1 MPPPLQLSE
10 ELRQIENEK
19 PLDRVAS
26 CGHTR
31 PMKRKKFRYGL
42 PSAEPLVLKEV
53 ASALEEQEL
62 VVNVR
67 AAKDQLSSL
76 LEQAANGNVVVITSD
91 GQPKARLVPIRPRRQ
106 PFRVDW
112 GLLRSMPLQSGVQ
125 TTEELVRED
134 RDGRG

>member
-1 MPPPLQLSE
+1 
-10 ELRQIENEK
+10 
-19 PLDRVAS
+19 
-26 CGHTR
+26 
-31 PMKRKKFRYGL
+31 MKRKTFKYGP
-42 PSAEPLVLKEV
+42 PSAAPLVLKEA

-91 GQPKARLVPIRPRRQ
+91 GQPKARLVPMHPRRL

-112 GLLRSMPLQSGVQ
+112 ELLRSMPLQRGVP